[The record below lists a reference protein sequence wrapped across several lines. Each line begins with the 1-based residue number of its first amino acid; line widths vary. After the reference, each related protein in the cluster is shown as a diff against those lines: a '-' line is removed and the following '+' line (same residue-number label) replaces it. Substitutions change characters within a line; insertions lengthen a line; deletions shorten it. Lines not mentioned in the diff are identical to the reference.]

1 MIDAA
6 KSARSTLKAQKW
18 RDYYAF
24 KEACLLLTNI
34 INPMNGTIMFSRDL
48 DYGFSL
54 TSHKSQGST
63 YKQAIIN
70 IKNIEMNP
78 NKKEKKRLLYT
89 AITRASDLVILYNV

>member
-1 MIDAA
+1 MSTNA
-6 KSARSTLKAQKW
+6 KKNLLSFESRNNFISLFAT
-18 RDYYAF
+18 F
-24 KEACLLLTNI
+24 KYNHALTV
-34 INPMNGTIMFSRDL
+34 
-48 DYGFSL
+48 
-54 TSHKSQGST
+54 HKSQGST